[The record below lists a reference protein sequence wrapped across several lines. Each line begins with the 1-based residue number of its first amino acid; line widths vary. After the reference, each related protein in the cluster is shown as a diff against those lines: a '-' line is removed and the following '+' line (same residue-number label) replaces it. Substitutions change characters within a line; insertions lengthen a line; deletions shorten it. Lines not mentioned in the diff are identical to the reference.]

1 MNSSYLSS
9 PKVFFFQFCV
19 AMSPCRHVA
28 TSVRQCLNLKI
39 YKNLFLRSIAT
50 VPQYTVFIQSSG
62 KRQVSVYKT
71 TRIIQVYQPINHDRV
86 SVSVKVLHSLP
97 HFSSLPH
104 VLFKHHLEWR
114 SHFFLSFFLSSR
126 GVVAVYSYEYVL
138 KGCIDGT
145 PPANAMARWQVLLRR
160 ASKNSPLTRN
170 RPRP

>member
-62 KRQVSVYKT
+62 KYLSTKQRVLYKSTSLSIT
-71 TRIIQVYQPINHDRV
+71 TGL
-86 SVSVKVLHSLP
+86 VLVLRFFIHFLTFP
-97 HFSSLPH
+97 HFLTFYLNIIWSGDHIS
-104 VLFKHHLEWR
+104 
-114 SHFFLSFFLSSR
+114 FFLSFFFTRSSCCVLVR
-126 GVVAVYSYEYVL
+126 VRTKRVY
-138 KGCIDGT
+138 
-145 PPANAMARWQVLLRR
+145 
-160 ASKNSPLTRN
+160 
-170 RPRP
+170 